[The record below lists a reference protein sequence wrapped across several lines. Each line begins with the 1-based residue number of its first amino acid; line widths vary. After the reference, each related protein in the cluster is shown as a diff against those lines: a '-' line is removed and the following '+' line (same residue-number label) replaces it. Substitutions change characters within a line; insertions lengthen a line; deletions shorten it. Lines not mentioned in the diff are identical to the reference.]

1 MLRRAAILVLI
12 AALLVLPGCVW
23 SRLLSWQGQLKEFD
37 RYIVP
42 EDDGPA
48 LVLRFKE
55 PCIRPADIGYLL
67 GGDAPSR
74 IDPRADGGIVAI
86 WQLRRNRPDSI
97 GLEIGLGAPDGG
109 EDTLADSLRVPPQ
122 VLQFLPKDRLL
133 AMARAFG
140 KAEIDRGKR
149 EATAGVSGEDAKP
162 PTPGRAVI
170 VAALGEPDS
179 SEIVDGSE
187 RLAYRFHLVQP
198 DGALGK
204 VSTLTLEVQEQ
215 NLLSARLQA
224 PNFNA
229 WMRFA
234 K

>member
-1 MLRRAAILVLI
+1 MPRRASLLLLLATLVL
-12 AALLVLPGCVW
+12 LPGCVW

-37 RYIVP
+37 RYIVA
-42 EDDGPA
+42 EDDGPV

-74 IDPRADGGIVAI
+74 LDPQADGGVVAI
-86 WQLRRNRPDSI
+86 WQLRRDRPDSI
-97 GLEIGLGAPDGG
+97 GLEIGLGAADAG
-109 EDTLADSLRVPPQ
+109 EKTLADSLRVPPQ

-149 EATAGVSGEDAKP
+149 EASAGVSGAEAKP

-170 VAALGEPDS
+170 VAALGEPDAQS
-179 SEIVDGSE
+179 AKDGSE
-187 RLAYRFHLVQP
+187 HLVYRFHLVTP

-204 VSTLTLEVQEQ
+204 VSTLTLEVQGQ

-229 WMRFA
+229 WMRFNE
-234 K
+234 